1 MGGPAVSGKKRLF
14 ITLCGIGLIFI
25 LLIGRL
31 FWIQIIQGEEL
42 SQKALDQQTQ
52 DTSLS
57 AARGSIM
64 DSNGVVLAQS
74 GTAYK
79 VLINPYRLNQ
89 ESNKDNLLRVVTE
102 LASILGMEQ
111 DYVMEQTQKQNS
123 SGVYYK
129 EVVLKRQVEREVVD
143 EINSRR
149 RRKVHNP

>member
-42 SQKALDQQTQ
+42 SRKALDQQTQ

-57 AARGSIM
+57 AARGSIT

-79 VLINPYRLNQ
+79 VLLNPYRLCCP
-89 ESNKDNLLRVVTE
+89 LL
-102 LASILGMEQ
+102 
-111 DYVMEQTQKQNS
+111 S
-123 SGVYYK
+123 S
-129 EVVLKRQVEREVVD
+129 
-143 EINSRR
+143 
-149 RRKVHNP
+149 